1 MSAYDP
7 KLTSTGAAKV
17 VFPTG
22 SRKSEVARIFSRH
35 FGITPMLVPIT
46 DYAPDLQASVAEKPI
61 ALPPPRIWERVMR
74 GFLMQFASEEFRL

>member
-7 KLTSTGAAKV
+7 KLTRTGAAKV
-17 VFPTG
+17 VVPTG

-61 ALPPPRIWERVMR
+61 TLPPARIWERAMR
-74 GFLMQFASEEFRL
+74 GFLMQFASDEFRP